1 MLNPKKEYVRFKNLD
16 EKLEKLKELKIISP
30 TSKEVKDL
38 FYMGLYVNEPTKCD
52 VIGFVDDLEIIIDIK
67 GKLHSIHP
75 AYFKEMQNK
84 NFSIFNSD
92 VEG

>member
-1 MLNPKKEYVRFKNLD
+1 MLYPKKEYVQFKNLD

-38 FYMGLYVNEPTKCD
+38 FYKGIYVNEPTICD
-52 VIGFVDDLEIIIDIK
+52 VVGFVDDLEIIIDIK
-67 GKLHSIHP
+67 EKLHSIHP

-84 NFSIFNSD
+84 NFSIFSRD
-92 VEG
+92 IEG